1 MQNDDTDGTVATF
14 EKIPGKRAVRHLV
27 IAEAAAGQRIDN
39 YLLRELHG
47 VPKSRIYQ
55 MLRKGEVRVNG
66 GRIKPTYRLKAADQL
81 RIPPVHVPSSG
92 DSGSA
97 FIGDNL
103 RRTVEQSIIFEDER
117 LLVINKPAGLAV
129 HGGSGLSF
137 GVIEVLRRLRPSDQL
152 GLAHRLDRDTS
163 GCLLLAKSRP
173 VLLGLHQSLRDR
185 EVKKVYSLV
194 AIGRW
199 PRRLRTVRLP
209 LERYNRASG
218 ERRVRVSS
226 AGKPSRT
233 DFEVVE
239 YGRHGSLLQA
249 RLHTGRTHQIRV
261 HAQASGH
268 PVVGDQ
274 KYANPEQLALGSG
287 LGVHRLCLH
296 ASELLINY
304 QGRRL
309 RLLAEPPEDFQEAW
323 SALR

>member
-1 MQNDDTDGTVATF
+1 
-14 EKIPGKRAVRHLV
+14 
-27 IAEAAAGQRIDN
+27 
-39 YLLRELHG
+39 
-47 VPKSRIYQ
+47 
-55 MLRKGEVRVNG
+55 
-66 GRIKPTYRLKAADQL
+66 
-81 RIPPVHVPSSG
+81 
-92 DSGSA
+92 
-97 FIGDNL
+97 
-103 RRTVEQSIIFEDER
+103 
-117 LLVINKPAGLAV
+117 
-129 HGGSGLSF
+129 
-137 GVIEVLRRLRPSDQL
+137 LRPSDQL

-199 PRRLRTVRLP
+199 PRGLRTVRLP

-239 YGRHGSLLQA
+239 YGRHGTLLQA

-287 LGVHRLCLH
+287 LGVQRLCLH

-304 QGRRL
+304 QGRKL

>member
-1 MQNDDTDGTVATF
+1 MQNEQNDETGAMHPRL
-14 EKIPGKRAVRHLV
+14 PGKGSVRHLI
-27 IAEAAAGQRIDN
+27 IAEEAAGQRIDN
-39 YLLRELHG
+39 FLLRELHG
-47 VPKSRIYQ
+47 VPKSRVYR

-81 RIPPVHVPSSG
+81 RIPPVHVPGSSDPG
-92 DSGSA
+92 AA

-103 RRTVEQSIIFEDER
+103 LSVVERSIVFEDDQ
-117 LLVINKPAGLAV
+117 LLVINKPAGIAV

-137 GVIEVLRRLRPSDQL
+137 GIIEVLRRLRPSDQL

-173 VLLGLHQSLRDR
+173 ALLTLHQALRDR
-185 EVKKVYSLV
+185 EVKKVYSLL
-194 AIGRW
+194 AFGRW
-199 PRRLRTVRLP
+199 PRRVRTVRVP
-209 LERYNRASG
+209 LERYYTASG

-239 YGRHGSLLQA
+239 YGKHGTLLQA

-261 HAQASGH
+261 HAQTSGH

-274 KYANPEQLALGSG
+274 KYATSEQLALASG
-287 LGVHRLCLH
+287 LGVRRLCLH
-296 ASELLINY
+296 ASELLINHH
-304 QGRRL
+304 GRKL
-309 RLLAEPPEDFQEAW
+309 RLVAELPEDFQEAW
-323 SALR
+323 SALG